1 MVEIELHPTFNPS
14 KIQAKIIDNN
24 PIIVMKYGWGAFR
37 IGITIY
43 WKDRFN
49 EKFRKVYHDLLFVP
63 LKQATLNLILTVKTL
78 IFFEH
83 IDTLSFS

>member
-1 MVEIELHPTFNPS
+1 
-14 KIQAKIIDNN
+14 
-24 PIIVMKYGWGAFR
+24 MKYGWGAFR

-63 LKQATLNLILTVKTL
+63 LKQATLNLILTIKKP
-78 IFFEH
+78 
-83 IDTLSFS
+83 